1 MSGFGEIDLL
11 AAIAKPDYGIITN
24 IGDSHLEFL
33 GSREN
38 VFKAKSEIIK
48 HVKAKMFFN
57 GDDPFL
63 GRSSWNKSFGR
74 RQKALLIT
82 EQKI

>member
-11 AAIAKPDYGIITN
+11 SSIVEPDIGVITN

-33 GSREN
+33 KTREN
-38 VFKAKSEIIK
+38 VFKAKTEL
-48 HVKAKMFFN
+48 VKYVSAENLIVF

-63 GRSSWNKSFGR
+63 KD
-74 RQKALLIT
+74 LM
-82 EQKI
+82 E